1 MNRKVK
7 NSLIAIVVL
16 LVLGVISWFSFGG
29 NSTKADNKVTIGIM
43 SGTKNDDE
51 FWNAVKESAKDKYGL
66 DIEYKKFTDYSA
78 PNRAL
83 EQKQIDLDAFQHFAF
98 LNNWNKS
105 NKSDIVSIGET
116 YLTPM
121 KIYSNKYKNINEI
134 SDGAKIVVPNDTT
147 NESRALY
154 LLKNAGLINLISGSN
169 FKGINDITENK
180 KNLKIKEVDAS
191 QTARSLNDVDAAVVN
206 TNFAITANLTKKQT
220 IFTEPLNK
228 DSKQWVNFVAANK
241 DQKNNKKYQQVIKS
255 IQNKYIEKV
264 IKKIYGDKY
273 IPAWN
278 KSFK

>member
-1 MNRKVK
+1 MSKRLK
-7 NSLIAIVVL
+7 NSIIGIIIVA
-16 LVLGVISWFSFGG
+16 VLGIIAWFSFVG
-29 NSTKADNKVTIGIM
+29 NSAKTDNKVTIGIM

-51 FWNAVKESAKDKYGL
+51 FWNAVKKSAKDRYGL

-105 NKSDIVSIGET
+105 NKSNIVSIGET
-116 YLTPM
+116 YLKPM
-121 KIYSNKYKNINEI
+121 KIYSNKYKSVKDIPEN
-134 SDGAKIVVPNDTT
+134 SKIIIPNDTT

-154 LLKNAGLINLISGSN
+154 LLKNAGLIKLSSGSN

-191 QTARSLNDVDAAVVN
+191 QTARSLNDVAASVVN
-206 TNFAITANLTKKQT
+206 TNFAISANLTKKQT

-241 DQKNNKKYQQVIKS
+241 DQKNNEKYKKVVKS
-255 IQNKYIEKV
+255 IQNKDIEKV

-278 KSFK
+278 KTFK